1 MKKSILFLLTLILTS
16 CNKEESYSNICYQC
30 FYGNE
35 LELSLI
41 ADYEL
46 SEDKIKMQNDITS
59 ISDQEFYFDYYVLD
73 TISEVEVFTRS
84 ESIQFTDEDKEK
96 LALKEGQSEIVF
108 IAQIPEKYK
117 AFKRNNFQYRKSE
130 SEEIFLT
137 SNFYTYSKREDI
149 AYCFVDVV
157 PDEKIDSKY
166 LYSFV
171 IKIDKSFYEFKKDTL
186 IRGILSDSAYKKED
200 LPNL

>member
-1 MKKSILFLLTLILTS
+1 
-16 CNKEESYSNICYQC
+16 
-30 FYGNE
+30 
-35 LELSLI
+35 
-41 ADYEL
+41 
-46 SEDKIKMQNDITS
+46 MQNDITS

-108 IAQIPEKYK
+108 IVQIPEKHK